1 MVYSCR
7 NGSLA
12 AAAVLLALAL
22 VQTVS
27 TQGRQGSGA
36 STPQSVITTL
46 AGDVQAD
53 WAVQKELFVNAA
65 DAMPND
71 KFGFKATPAQRSYG
85 EQIMHVVQAN
95 AVGLGML
102 GGKTPAPVINMKAAT
117 KAEVMTELRQS
128 MDYGESVLKEFTDQ
142 QMTQRVVG
150 PRYMGPSASR
160 LRLIYSSLQ
169 HTMDIYG
176 QMVVYLRLNGIVPP
190 ASRRG
195 GI

>member
-1 MVYSCR
+1 MVSAQER
-7 NGSLA
+7 P
-12 AAAVLLALAL
+12 
-22 VQTVS
+22 
-27 TQGRQGSGA
+27 GSGA
-36 STPQSVITTL
+36 STPPSVITTL

-53 WAVQKELFVNAA
+53 WAVQKELVVNAA

-71 KFGFKATPAQRSYG
+71 KFGYKSTPAQRSYA
-85 EQIMHVVQAN
+85 EQIMHVVQGN
-95 AVGLGML
+95 AVVFGML

-128 MDYGESVLKEFTDQ
+128 MDYGEAVLKEFTDQ
-142 QMTQRVVG
+142 QMNERVAG
-150 PRYMGPSASR
+150 PRYMGPSARR

>member
-1 MVYSCR
+1 MK
-7 NGSLA
+7 NASLVAGA
-12 AAAVLLALAL
+12 ALLALAL
-22 VQTVS
+22 AQTAS
-27 TQGRQGSGA
+27 AQGRQRGGA
-36 STPQSVITTL
+36 STPPLVITTL

-71 KFGFKATPAQRSYG
+71 KFGFKPTPAQRSYG

-117 KAEVMTELRQS
+117 KAEVMTALRQS
-128 MDYGESVLKEFTDQ
+128 MDYGEAVLKEFTDQ
-142 QMTQRVVG
+142 QLNERVTG

-176 QMVVYLRLNGIVPP
+176 QMVVYLRLNGILPP
-190 ASRRG
+190 ASRSG

>member
-1 MVYSCR
+1 MVHEERITRC
-7 NGSLA
+7 GGIA
-12 AAAVLLALAL
+12 AGACV
-22 VQTVS
+22 
-27 TQGRQGSGA
+27 GSGGFRSGTAGGDA
-36 STPQSVITTL
+36 STPPSVITTL

-53 WAVQKELFVNAA
+53 WAVQKELVVNAA

-71 KFGFKATPAQRSYG
+71 KFGYKSTPTQRSYG
-85 EQIMHVVQAN
+85 EQIMHVVQGN
-95 AVGLGML
+95 AVAFGML
-102 GGKTPAPVINMKAAT
+102 GGRTPAPLINMNAAT
-117 KAEVMTELRQS
+117 KAEVMTEPRKS
-128 MDYGESVLKEFTDQ
+128 MDYGKAVLEEFTDQ
-142 QMTQRVVG
+142 QLNERVAG